1 MAGTRRTERIRRRAG
16 ESLYKISYGT
26 DGQSHLEENRI
37 VLLPQEMMQG
47 SLPVQPD
54 LQQLSFQELSPLPDS
69 IWSYTCFVGTAL
81 ACWLLYLISPR
92 GCRKRYCH
100 SSRKQYAR
108 RTDSAMPAGGYWLPA
123 NKVPGNRDTASTNR
137 SRGTIPNGT
146 VQHPEQD
153 GRFSPK
159 RATTTPQH
167 SNKTTPPRNKQ
178 TIGST
183 PPSPEHPALKKI
195 PPNKIIAETMGRLQ
209 GRGIRLQAH
218 GVQCEPKRVW
228 IKLEDGASN
237 VTWQTEFPRRV
248 PNQSGEVS
256 IVLMRGSMHRIAL
269 NNVLYIDVGK
279 KTNALM
285 RHENQVVP
293 DAVCFSLL
301 TQNGSLDLQANS
313 KLERDALV
321 SCFSM
326 ILDDVHT
333 QDWRA
338 LYEGSPDPSL
348 ATEDLGTEVQYGS
361 DMVEI

>member
-1 MAGTRRTERIRRRAG
+1 M
-16 ESLYKISYGT
+16 YKISYVN
-26 DGQSHLEENRI
+26 DGESHLEGKPI

-47 SLPVQPD
+47 SVPVQHD

-81 ACWLLYLISPR
+81 ACWLLYLILPR
-92 GCRKRYCH
+92 GFRKQYCH
-100 SSRKQYAR
+100 SGGKRYAR
-108 RTDSAMPAGGYWLPA
+108 RTDSAMPAGGYWQPV
-123 NKVPGNRDTASTNR
+123 NKVSGSKDTVSTNR
-137 SRGTIPNGT
+137 SRGTIPNGA
-146 VQHPEQD
+146 VQHPQQD
-153 GRFSPK
+153 GRLSPK
-159 RATTTPQH
+159 RAASTPQY
-167 SNKTTPPRNKQ
+167 STGTTPPRNKQ

-183 PPSPEHPALKKI
+183 PPSPEHPAIKKI

-209 GRGIRLQAH
+209 GRGIRLLAH
-218 GVQCEPKRVW
+218 GVQCDPKRVW
-228 IKLEDGASN
+228 INLEDGASN

-248 PNQSGEVS
+248 PNQLGDVS
-256 IVLMRGSMHRIAL
+256 IVLMRGSLHRISL

-279 KTNALM
+279 KTNALI
-285 RHENQVVP
+285 RHETQVVP

-338 LYEGSPDPSL
+338 LYEASPDPSL
-348 ATEDLGTEVQYGS
+348 ATEELGTEVQYGS
-361 DMVEI
+361 DMVEV